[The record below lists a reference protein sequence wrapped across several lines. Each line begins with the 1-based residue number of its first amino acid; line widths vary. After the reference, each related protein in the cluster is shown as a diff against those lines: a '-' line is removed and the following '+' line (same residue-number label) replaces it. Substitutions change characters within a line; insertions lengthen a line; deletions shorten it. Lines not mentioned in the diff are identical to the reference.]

1 MRTRGATPGV
11 GAALLAVVALA
22 LTACGAAAQGT
33 GSGSRAAAAAAAV
46 AHAPVSGEPACGAAA
61 PGVLATA
68 AGTVARRI
76 YAGEL
81 AGTETRSDQR
91 QVETDAALL
100 RAVASGERS
109 AVASA
114 VTTLVYSHTHIVRLR
129 VTRGSTVLA
138 DVGGPYI
145 LAPVGGS
152 LRLGGRR
159 IGHYVLSVQDDLGYV
174 KLVSRFIGA
183 PLVMR
188 TGSREIPV
196 EGQLASPPASIPNRG
211 PVKVGGATYEAF
223 SFDERAYP
231 SGPLR
236 ISLLL
241 ALPARLSL
249 ESCTAVKGG
258 ELGRAAQRIS
268 RRFSLS
274 PANFST
280 YVKLAASL
288 TGGLVYVRSG
298 SRRLAGSTPAA
309 PSRLP
314 IAGPV
319 KRGGTTYFVYS
330 FQTQTSI
337 GPVRVFHLSP
347 P

>member
-1 MRTRGATPGV
+1 V

-22 LTACGAAAQGT
+22 LALAACGAAAQGT
-33 GSGSRAAAAAAAV
+33 SSGSHSASAAAV
-46 AHAPVSGEPACGAAA
+46 ARPPASGEPPCGAAA
-61 PGVLATA
+61 PRVLAAA

-76 YAGEL
+76 YAGEMT
-81 AGTETRSDQR
+81 GTETRSDQR
-91 QVETDAALL
+91 QVETDTALL
-100 RAVASGERS
+100 RAVASGERG

-114 VTTLVYSHTHIVRLR
+114 VTALVYSHTHIVRLR

-152 LRLGGRR
+152 LRLGGRT

-188 TGSREIPV
+188 AGSRQIPV
-196 EGQLASPPASIPNRG
+196 EGQSASPPASIPNLG
-211 PVKVGGATYEAF
+211 PVRIAGATYEAF
-223 SFDERAYP
+223 SFDAQAYP

-241 ALPARLSL
+241 ALRARLLL
-249 ESCTAVKGG
+249 ESCAAIKSG
-258 ELGRAAQRIS
+258 ELGRTTQRIS

-274 PANFST
+274 PANLST

-298 SRRLAGSTPAA
+298 SRQLAGSTPAA

-314 IAGPV
+314 LGGPV

-330 FQTQTSI
+330 FQAPTSI
-337 GPVRVFHLSP
+337 GRVRVFHLSP